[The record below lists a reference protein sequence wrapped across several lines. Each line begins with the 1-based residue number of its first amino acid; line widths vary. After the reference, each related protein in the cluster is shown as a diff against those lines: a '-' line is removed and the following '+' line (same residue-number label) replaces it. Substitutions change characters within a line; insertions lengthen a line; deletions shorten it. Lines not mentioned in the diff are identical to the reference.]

1 MTHTQL
7 PHSAIPRG
15 FCIVLVYPS
24 RPCHYERRRK
34 ETGKETVV
42 PLGTI
47 SCVTLL
53 YRLASCAHLG
63 KRTLSLPRLLCSVD
77 VVLVVTFPPFCSD
90 RVLLFLLTLLTG
102 TKLYPSS
109 IFLYLKHVSTRMNLS
124 HRKEMWEDLKFIN
137 TQIKKPSHGCN
148 NNPIVD

>member
-24 RPCHYERRRK
+24 RPCHYDRRRK
-34 ETGKETVV
+34 ETGKETVA
-42 PLGTI
+42 PLGII

-53 YRLASCAHLG
+53 YRLVSCAHLG
-63 KRTLSLPRLLCSVD
+63 KWTLSLPRLLCSVD

-109 IFLYLKHVSTRMNLS
+109 IFLYLKHVCTRMNLS
-124 HRKEMWEDLKFIN
+124 HRKEM
-137 TQIKKPSHGCN
+137 
-148 NNPIVD
+148 

>member
-109 IFLYLKHVSTRMNLS
+109 IFLYLKHVCTRMNLS

>member
-15 FCIVLVYPS
+15 FCIGLVYPS
-24 RPCHYERRRK
+24 RPCHYDRRRK
-34 ETGKETVV
+34 ETGKETVA
-42 PLGTI
+42 PLGII

-77 VVLVVTFPPFCSD
+77 VVVVTFPPFCSD
-90 RVLLFLLTLLTG
+90 RVLLFLLTLLTAA
-102 TKLYPSS
+102 KLYLSS
-109 IFLYLKHVSTRMNLS
+109 IFIYLKHVCTRINLS
-124 HRKEMWEDLKFIN
+124 HCKEM
-137 TQIKKPSHGCN
+137 
-148 NNPIVD
+148 

>member
-42 PLGTI
+42 PLGII

-90 RVLLFLLTLLTG
+90 RCFYLPCWLALSCIHQAFFFI
-102 TKLYPSS
+102 SS
-109 IFLYLKHVSTRMNLS
+109 MYAPEWTSVIARKCEKTSNLS
-124 HRKEMWEDLKFIN
+124 THRLKSPVMDATTI
-137 TQIKKPSHGCN
+137 PL
-148 NNPIVD
+148 

>member
-53 YRLASCAHLG
+53 YRLVGRTHLG

-109 IFLYLKHVSTRMNLS
+109 IFLYLKHVCTRMNLS